1 MRGRYQ
7 ITICSTI
14 PVTPIFMLL
23 LQRKEIIPL
32 IESRMPDISDLFEQA
47 RGWKICTLDQVQLVF
62 DLTMIGHKSELSTSR
77 PRFLWD
83 GHLPPIIFIV
93 ASTNFILD
101 PIAMGELAVFQ
112 AEEMLPKF
120 VMEPYRA
127 GSGHYTIMRIFP
139 LK

>member
-1 MRGRYQ
+1 
-7 ITICSTI
+7 
-14 PVTPIFMLL
+14 MLL
-23 LQRKEIIPL
+23 LQRNEIIPL
-32 IESRMPDISDLFEQA
+32 IESRMPGIADLFEQA
-47 RGWKICTLDQVQLVF
+47 SRWKICTLDQVQLVF
-62 DLTMIGHKSELSTSR
+62 DLTMIGHKSELSTSC

-83 GHLPPIIFIV
+83 GYLPPIIFIV

-112 AEEMLPKF
+112 VEEMLPKF

-127 GSGHYTIMRIFP
+127 GSGYYTIMRIFP